1 MGNGAGTM
9 GQGGITLPAPTK
21 SRYKAWQKFGN
32 IRTTH
37 MAVLRMQ
44 GGQANRLWKNT
55 RSEREPW
62 KTLLLQA
69 REKIEEERSGIRDA
83 GARSGA
89 RGAES
94 GTDYRSVMHGEA
106 AGIHLKRNAREV
118 WVFISSTFTDMKL
131 ERNLL
136 MEDVY
141 PFVREYA
148 RLIGL
153 SFNAV
158 DMRWGIR
165 QTMCDAHMA
174 SEICLDEVERCREH
188 SVGPFFVCIL
198 GQKYG
203 YRPIPYRVPQAIFEP
218 LIGYIGRQA
227 ETDSKQAEALRLMK
241 EWFRLD
247 TNSADCE
254 YVMQPIV
261 WKFPNHNN
269 DPKQRDNWWT
279 EFCAMRAAFFAAVKQ
294 IVNDPDLKQE
304 ILRSITEGEI
314 AKAIEGHHSA
324 GHSRFHFFTR
334 SFTGFNLKMSGAK
347 YYVDWD
353 GDRVDSE
360 ALMKLDN
367 LTERI
372 ENMTSDDRNEKYNL
386 HFSPSADAMF
396 NDERNKDNLRNFLD
410 RFCDYL
416 VKSIHRGAVN
426 LASALDDP
434 LYSEVISHSIFCR
447 ERADFFAGRE
457 KLIGSVMAYLKR
469 PHGERPFVVHGCGG
483 SGKSSL
489 LAKVISRSL
498 ESWKGCELG
507 RPVQLMRF
515 IAITPHSSNIR
526 DLLYFICLQLSYCL
540 NLDQDSVPTDYKLL
554 EKRFHQLLARATA
567 EKPFMIFLDSLDQ
580 LSNENE
586 GRDLHWLRPALPKH
600 VHLIVTIRP
609 NAGGALSAMKN
620 IVKHEESYLEVQRL
634 DEQDQNSLI
643 DMMLSKAG
651 RRLQPDQKRLVLN
664 AHHDNDP
671 TPLFTRLA
679 CDIAMRWRSYTP
691 MEECKLADST
701 PGLIRQLF
709 KQLEIKHGEIFVRHA
724 LGYLTASTSGLSA
737 SELIDVLSCDDVV
750 LDDVFQYHIPP
761 IRRLPPLLW
770 TRLRLD
776 LGDYLVEG
784 GVDNSVVYRW
794 YHRLFYETARQMYL
808 DSATLLHQALAMY
821 FLGRWADTPKP
832 YTEKDSGK
840 VAVAHRRVQ
849 SQPLILN
856 SASAG
861 QHESFA
867 DIGAGAKPKT
877 VHWNLRKLTELP
889 RHLVRG
895 NLWEECEMEMCS
907 IPWLEAKC
915 RTGRIYKLL
924 LELAEAADKSELV
937 SNKLKDFYRMVRS
950 NVTIIQK
957 YPELICQ
964 QALNEPDSSTCS
976 NVAKEYLAVRGKNM
990 FTWLDLSKDQ
1000 NEKAEIMT
1008 LTHTAPVRLVQFSSN
1023 CKYLATACQDRTV
1036 RVWRVASGALEVTA
1050 EADPIK
1056 MAFPTHCHWL
1066 AVMEKTGVNLLG
1078 LGQGGH
1084 AKGKFVLQI
1093 PIELEQQVSVY
1104 IPKTNRHIYVVAFGR
1119 LNVYS
1124 TNDGKLVQKKE
1135 LKCRPKAVAFTSGGK
1150 LLAIAYKDVF
1160 LWDMAKETDTKHF
1173 ETENLKAQL
1182 NNCNLQF
1189 SGDGKRLMGVLP
1201 NGTYRWAVKGNNTKT
1216 QGHKLSL
1223 TCQTGPS
1230 AMSKNLDFIA
1240 TLSGENDLKVLRLQP
1255 SLEWCLLQGHQGPV
1269 LAADFG
1275 ETRNEDELLA
1285 TGSQDCTV
1293 RIWDTASITRHIT
1306 VQNENHNG
1314 AVDGCVYSDDGRL
1327 AVTSSPADVDHL
1339 VWSVTTTPP
1348 KVTHHLQSLESCKPG
1363 KVLCMSANFV
1373 VASCNG
1379 NDFDIWNLK
1388 SPPLKTDNMVIKGT
1402 HRLLPYVNPHL
1413 IFTVFRQS
1421 LLACFTTSN
1430 RPGILYGY
1438 EILPADALRDW
1449 LQTPDYVPAFQS
1461 YPQDVKEF
1469 KHGANSLVPAAALNA
1484 DCSRLVTLSF
1494 KMTAEQMMAS
1504 TIRFDRLEYH
1514 QAAPELSIWDV
1525 QRQHLLRKYQLG
1537 NSVGRCHQLGFLLDK
1552 CVMFYQKKVE
1562 GATPKFRGQ
1571 KPGEAAT
1578 ETVVMVIGVNSEGLL
1593 KTIHMPGGY
1602 DKMLVPV
1609 DGYVNPGRTLEKQ
1622 LEGVVLN
1629 NVTPDGVLTTSKVG
1643 VGQPVGK
1650 FKLQVAKVTS
1660 YAFSPDNQTAMVG
1673 FDSGYVHFLRMYNA
1687 VGKNFYK

>member
-1 MGNGAGTM
+1 MGNGAVTM
-9 GQGGITLPAPTK
+9 GQTGLALPVPSK
-21 SRYKAWQKFGN
+21 SRYKSWQKFGN
-32 IRTTH
+32 IRATH

-44 GGQANRLWKNT
+44 GGQAGHLWKNS
-55 RSEREPW
+55 RGEREPW

-69 REKIEEERSGIRDA
+69 QETLEEERSQARQGGA
-83 GARSGA
+83 GAGA
-89 RGAES
+89 G
-94 GTDYRSVMHGEA
+94 GMDYRSVMQGEA
-106 AGIHLKRNAREV
+106 AWPHLKRNAREV

-153 SFNAV
+153 SFNPV

-165 QTMCDAHMA
+165 QTVCDAHQA
-174 SEICLDEVERCREH
+174 SEICLDEVERCREN

-203 YRPIPYRVPQAIFEP
+203 YRPIPYRVSQSVFEP
-218 LIGYIGRQA
+218 IIGYIERQA
-227 ETDSKQAEALRLMK
+227 ETDSSKVEALRLLK

-247 TNSADCE
+247 TNSVDCE

-261 WKFPNHNN
+261 WKFPKHNE
-269 DPKQRDNWWT
+269 DARQRDGWWA
-279 EFCAMRAAFFAAVKQ
+279 EFCTMRMAFFAAVKQ
-294 IVNDPDLKQE
+294 VVQDPSLRQE

-314 AKAIEGHHSA
+314 AKAIQGSHPA
-324 GHSRFHFFTR
+324 GHCRFQFFR
-334 SFTGFNLKMSGAK
+334 RAFAGFSLRAEGASG
-347 YYVDWD
+347 YVDWD
-353 GDRVDSE
+353 GGRVDAE
-360 ALMKLDN
+360 AAMKLDN
-367 LTERI
+367 LSESIANTVSSDRI
-372 ENMTSDDRNEKYNL
+372 EKYSLHFLPTAEAMFKDDRN
-386 HFSPSADAMF
+386 
-396 NDERNKDNLRNFLD
+396 KDHLRNFLD
-410 RFCDYL
+410 QFCHYL
-416 VKSIHRGAVN
+416 VKSVHQGALS
-426 LASALDDP
+426 LASALDDS
-434 LYSEVISHSIFCR
+434 LYTEVISHSIFCR

-457 KLIGSVMAYLKR
+457 RLIGSLMAYLKR

-498 ESWKGCELG
+498 ESWKGCEIG
-507 RPVQLMRF
+507 RPVHLMRF
-515 IAITPHSSNIR
+515 IASTPHSSNIR

-540 NLDQDSVPTDYKLL
+540 NLDQDSVPTEYRLL
-554 EKRFHQLLARATA
+554 EAKFHDLLGRATA

-586 GRDLHWLRPALPKH
+586 GRDLHWLRSVLPKH

-620 IVKHEESYLEVQRL
+620 LVKHEESYLEVLRL

-643 DMMLSKAG
+643 DMMLNKAG
-651 RRLQPDQKRLVLN
+651 RRLQPDQKSLVLN

-691 MEECKLADST
+691 MEECRLADST

-709 KQLEIKHGEIFVRHA
+709 KQLEVKHGEIFVRHA

-808 DSATLLHQALAMY
+808 GESGPLLHQALAMY

-840 VAVAHRRVQ
+840 LAVAHRRVQ

-856 SASAG
+856 SASAC
-861 QHESFA
+861 QQRSFT
-867 DIGAGAKPKT
+867 DVSSTTKPKT
-877 VHWNLRKLTELP
+877 IHWNLRKLTELP

-907 IPWLEAKC
+907 IPWVEAKC

-924 LELAEAADKSELV
+924 LELAESADKSESV
-937 SNKLKDFYRMVRS
+937 NTKLKDFYRMVRS
-950 NVTIIQK
+950 NVSIIQRH
-957 YPELICQ
+957 PELICQ

-976 NVAKEYLAVRGKNM
+976 AVAKEYLAVRGKHM

-1000 NEKAEIMT
+1000 NKRAEIMT
-1008 LTHTAPVRLVQFSSN
+1008 LTHTAPVRLCQFSVN
-1023 CKYLATACQDRTV
+1023 CKYLATACTDRTV

-1066 AVMEKTGVNLLG
+1066 AVLEKTGINFLG

-1093 PIELEQQVSVY
+1093 PTELEQQVSVC

-1135 LKCRPKAVAFTSGGK
+1135 LKCRPKAVSFASGGK
-1150 LLAIAYKDVF
+1150 LLAIANKDVF

-1173 ETENLKAQL
+1173 ETQNLKAQL
-1182 NNCNLQF
+1182 NSCNLQF

-1201 NGTYRWAVKGNNTKT
+1201 NGTYRWAVRGNNTKA

-1223 TCQTGPS
+1223 TCQTGSS
-1230 AMSKNLDFIA
+1230 AISKNLDFVA
-1240 TLSGENDLKVLRLQP
+1240 SLCGENDLRVLRLQP
-1255 SLEWCLLQGHQGPV
+1255 TVEWCLLQGHQGPV

-1275 ETRNEDELLA
+1275 ETQNEDQLLA
-1285 TGSQDCTV
+1285 TGSQDCSV
-1293 RIWDTASITRHIT
+1293 RIWDTASITKHIT
-1306 VQNENHNG
+1306 VQDENHSG

-1327 AVTSSPADVDHL
+1327 AVSSSPSEDHL

-1348 KVTHHLQSLESCKPG
+1348 KVTHHLQSIESCKPG
-1363 KVLCMSANFV
+1363 EVLCISANFV
-1373 VASCNG
+1373 VGSCNG

-1388 SPPLKTDNMVIKGT
+1388 SPPLRTDNMVIKGI

-1413 IFTVFRQS
+1413 TFTVFRQA
-1421 LLACFTTSN
+1421 LLSCFTTSN
-1430 RPGILYGY
+1430 RPGILYLY
-1438 EILPADALRDW
+1438 EVLPAAALRDW
-1449 LQTPDYVPAFQS
+1449 LQNPDILPPVQAYA
-1461 YPQDVKEF
+1461 QDVKEF
-1469 KHGANSLVPAAALNA
+1469 KHGANFLVPAATLNSE
-1484 DCSRLVTLSF
+1484 CSRLVTLTV
-1494 KMTAEQMMAS
+1494 KMTSEQMMAS
-1504 TIRFDRLEYH
+1504 TIRFDKLEYH
-1514 QAAPELSIWDV
+1514 HGSPELLVWDV
-1525 QRQHLLRKYQLG
+1525 QRQNVLRKHQLE
-1537 NSVGRCHQLGFLLDK
+1537 NSVGRFHQLGVLADK
-1552 CVMFYQKKVE
+1552 CIMFYQRKVS
-1562 GATPKFRGQ
+1562 GATLKTNGHRLGDEVT
-1571 KPGEAAT
+1571 EA
-1578 ETVVMVIGVNSEGLL
+1578 VVQVFGSGSEPLL
-1593 KTIHMPGGY
+1593 KTICIQGAYNKMVMPA
-1602 DKMLVPV
+1602 
-1609 DGYVNPGRTLEKQ
+1609 DGYINPRQPLDKQ
-1622 LEGVVLN
+1622 LESILLN
-1629 NVTPDGVLTTSKVG
+1629 CIGPEGILTTSKVG
-1643 VGQPVGK
+1643 TGQPVGK
-1650 FKLQVAKVTS
+1650 FMLQVAKVTC
-1660 YAFSPDNQTAMVG
+1660 YTFSPDNQTAMVG
-1673 FDSGYVHFLRMYNA
+1673 FDSGHVHFLRMYNA
-1687 VGKNFYK
+1687 VGKNYYK